1 MKRSR
6 FTEEQI
12 SGILREQKA
21 GVSIADVCWK
31 RGSCSG
37 LAAPRGGS
45 QRSSDRAGDE
55 QRRFGYRRPHVLL
68 RAERRG

>member
-12 SGILREQKA
+12 SGILGEQKA

-31 RGSCSG
+31 RGTCSG
-37 LAAPRGGS
+37 LAVPGG
-45 QRSSDRAGDE
+45 GL
-55 QRRFGYRRPHVLL
+55 RRRLTESWR
-68 RAERRG
+68 